1 MSPASLVLECRKS
14 GVTIKLAGEA
24 LTLSGDPGA
33 VKVAADLVR
42 PFKAELVQYL
52 GYLAGNDPAP
62 AAAELTPSGELDQA
76 SSTAPADHT
85 TNARLALFNDRGLN
99 QGDAI
104 ALVRRLTLRDD
115 QHDERRV
122 CLECEHMSGTVN
134 ARRCGQWRQTRSK
147 GPPMP
152 ADLVDILQR
161 CAGFTARLNIDKK
174 GKP

>member
-1 MSPASLVLECRKS
+1 MTPASLVVECRKS

-62 AAAELTPSGELDQA
+62 FTSKL
-76 SSTAPADHT
+76 APAGEHRQERPMPVGT
-85 TNARLALFNDRGLN
+85 TSRILPVPFTDRGLN
-99 QGDAI
+99 QDDAI
-104 ALVRRLTLRDD
+104 ALAHRLMLRDQ

-122 CLECEHMSGTVN
+122 CLECMHLSGT
-134 ARRCGQWRQTRSK
+134 ASSRRCGQWRLTRAK
-147 GPPMP
+147 GPAIP
-152 ADLVDILQR
+152 ADLVDVLQR
-161 CAGFTARLNIDKK
+161 CRGFTARLNRDNE
-174 GKP
+174 GAP